1 MMKTMKLTFA
11 GETFQALVDVEKCII
26 FSAGIW
32 HTYNDVCAEVED
44 ETPPKY
50 NFHDYVDE
58 VLDNGSYY
66 TSESFKY
73 YNPWESS
80 DLYQFWSD
88 DEENMTGE
96 TWQIFIPGIEVA
108 SWDGDKT
115 FFEQLHQLINQCEF
129 KAEVSAAAVRR
140 NNKNAKKAVKIA

>member
-32 HTYNDVCAEVED
+32 HMYNDYICSEYED
-44 ETPPKY
+44 APKF
-50 NFHDYVDE
+50 NFHNYVDE
-58 VLDNGSYY
+58 VLSNGSYY
-66 TSESFKY
+66 TSETFEY

-80 DLYQFWSD
+80 DCYQFWSD

-96 TWQIFIPGIEVA
+96 SWTFFIPGIECA
-108 SWDGDKT
+108 SWDGDNT
-115 FFEQLHQLINQCEF
+115 FFEQIHQLINQCEF
-129 KAEVSAAAVRR
+129 KAEISTAAVKR
-140 NNKNAKKAVKIA
+140 NNKNTKKVIKIA